1 MLDEGY
7 KYMNRSSDRERER
20 EREYSDER
28 SRCNTEYTGAR
39 EYIGANSGLVEDELY
54 DEEEQ

>member
-1 MLDEGY
+1 MI
-7 KYMNRSSDRERER
+7 ERER

-28 SRCNTEYTGAR
+28 SRCNTEYIGAR